1 MCTLKIYNIGALKN
15 VELSLN
21 KLTVL
26 LGPQSSGK
34 STLTRVLCH
43 CQWIEKR
50 CYVNFEEESKRL
62 MQGTNFIDGI
72 KEYYRMD
79 GYFREDSQIHY
90 EGNYIILDYRDEQL
104 SISKVLQTN
113 SYLYPKLCYIPAE
126 RNLVTAIPNLKKYNE
141 TNDLILYFM
150 YDWFTAREYL
160 KKLDITQL
168 VDRSIKYEYNKDS
181 DTDRIFDG
189 SSSPLKLSNASSG
202 VQSLLPLYGVVSYV
216 VDSIYKRFKPL
227 SSEEKI
233 QLEQAV
239 VSVKEINERLTA
251 LQESIAAKSEAP
263 EIISEKLEVLKD
275 SDLVKYVMNHKIEI
289 ESLLDSSNR
298 TFFYQRS
305 DLYVEEPEQNLFP
318 DAQFN
323 IVYWLISQL
332 NNNERD
338 HSLFITTHS
347 PYILFALNNCML
359 GSLVSSSISEK
370 EKPSFHSR
378 HSWIDPQKV
387 NVYEIH
393 EGKLRSIQDKSGL
406 LINNYLNNAYRQ
418 VNSEY
423 LNLLDFYE
431 N

>member
-1 MCTLKIYNIGALKN
+1 MCKLIIKNIGALKN
-15 VELSLN
+15 VELCLN

-50 CYVNFEEESKRL
+50 CYVNFEEESKRFI
-62 MQGTNFIDGI
+62 QDSKFIDGI
-72 KEYYRMD
+72 KEYYRME

-90 EGNYIILDYRDEQL
+90 EGNYIILDYRGQKL
-104 SISKVLQTN
+104 SITKVFPQAP
-113 SYLYPKLCYIPAE
+113 YLYPKLCYIPAE

-160 KKLDITQL
+160 KNLDITHL
-168 VDRSIKYEYNKDS
+168 IDRSIKYEYNKDS

-202 VQSLLPLYGVVSYV
+202 IQSLLPLYGVVLYV

-233 QLEQAV
+233 QLEQTV
-239 VSVKEINERLTA
+239 VSIKEINERLRSIK
-251 LQESIAAKSEAP
+251 ESISAKSEDP
-263 EIISEKLEVLKD
+263 DIISDKLEELKE
-275 SDLVKYVMNHKIEI
+275 SEIVKFVMNHQMEI
-289 ESLLDSSNR
+289 ENLLDSSNR

-323 IVYWLISQL
+323 IVYWLVSQL
-332 NNNERD
+332 INDDRN

-359 GSLVSSSISEK
+359 GSLVSSSISEADK
-370 EKPSFHSR
+370 ASYHSKQ
-378 HSWIDPQKV
+378 SWIDPQKV
-387 NVYEIH
+387 NVYEIY
-393 EGKLRSIQDKSGL
+393 EGKLRSIQDESGL
-406 LINNYLNNAYRQ
+406 LINNYLNKAYRQ

-431 N
+431 D